1 MFAVSQTIATLTPAE
16 YDKEAAKQT
25 TSFLAVTNSVDA
37 ANNTTG
43 EEKEGDNSTP
53 KVVGTGPVDMELWI
67 SPLLSLN

>member
-1 MFAVSQTIATLTPAE
+1 MFAVSQTIATLTPSE

-43 EEKEGDNSTP
+43 EEKEGDSTP
-53 KVVGTGPVDMELWI
+53 KVGTGPVDMELWI
-67 SPLLSLN
+67 PPLLSQN